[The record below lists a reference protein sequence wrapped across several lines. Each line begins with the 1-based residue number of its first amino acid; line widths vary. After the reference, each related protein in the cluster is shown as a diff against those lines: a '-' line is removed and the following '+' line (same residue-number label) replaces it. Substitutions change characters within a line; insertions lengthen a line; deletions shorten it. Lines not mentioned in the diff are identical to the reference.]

1 MQAATTERST
11 PGSWSTSF
19 VTRLHRYKSL
29 LLRRWWIPVLTIC
42 LGLFVEAFLIYQTPP
57 SFLST
62 SKMMMAGKLNI
73 AQGAVY
79 SEENANWM
87 GTQIQ
92 LMQSAE
98 VRRGA
103 EALVR
108 STHPEM
114 QPVPVEVTAL
124 QKPRTSI
131 FDLNAIGSM
140 PDYTQAYLNAVMQKY
155 VDFKKGLREE
165 SGKTVVTGIT
175 EQLIQTEKELRTA
188 EDEMLEFQKQNNI
201 GFITEEGNSA
211 AAFLVKL
218 NRDYASLKTEY
229 DLLNL
234 LDLDQNLDRA
244 QSKNEPAPAGA
255 DATEDKGMP
264 FSDVG
269 PEGDYLKAKQAVQL
283 LKAERDTLGKDLR
296 PKHPKILKL
305 NDEITKQERLIELFR
320 SDTVEKLETRR
331 KSIGKQMENLQS
343 NIKEW
348 EAKALDLSQRLA
360 QFNRVKGKV
369 DRLKVLYERLTQNL
383 RDVNVSEVVDS
394 SDQVAIMEAATTPV
408 SVRPGLIKS
417 LLIGLGCGA
426 LAGLAILLLLDRID
440 DRMASFGEFQHH
452 FSESVLGQIPKEKT
466 KGKVS
471 LLQPEDA
478 RHVFA
483 ESYRNVRSSLFFMPY
498 EGPRPK
504 TFLITSAV
512 PNEGKSTISA
522 NLAITMAL
530 SGARTLLVDADLRRG
545 AIREAFGI
553 SSKIGFSEVLK
564 QEVNWREVVVPTA
577 YPNLFVLPR
586 GRTLSQPSEHLL
598 RESTD
603 ALLKEIYSSYD
614 YIVIDSSPV
623 LAADDTTSLAPKID
637 ATIFVVR
644 LSYTS
649 ARLTRKGLELL
660 YNRQVNVPGVI
671 LNFVDTSLPEY
682 YYYQYSEYYATPTAL
697 EPHEPEMAAAAAIPP
712 APEIRPPAPETRPPA
727 PQVDP
732 FAAHPEVASFTPAP
746 APEVDPFAPAPAPEV
761 DPFAPAPAPRQ
772 DEPWPFQPS

>member
-1 MQAATTERST
+1 MQPPTAERPTAA
-11 PGSWSTSF
+11 SWSTSF
-19 VTRLHRYKSL
+19 ITRLHRYKSL
-29 LLRRWWIPVLTIC
+29 LIRRWWIPVLTIC
-42 LGLFVEAFLIYQTPP
+42 LGLFVEAFLAYQTPP
-57 SFLST
+57 SFLSIG
-62 SKMMMAGKLNI
+62 KMMVAGSLKI

-79 SEENANWM
+79 SEENQNFY

-92 LMQSAE
+92 LMQSTE
-98 VRRGA
+98 VKRGA

-114 QPVPVEVTAL
+114 PPVPVEISVV

-131 FDLNAIGSM
+131 FELSAVGST
-140 PDYTQAYLNAVMQKY
+140 PDYTQVYLNAVMQKY
-155 VDFKKGLREE
+155 LDFKKGMREDQ
-165 SGKTVVTGIT
+165 GKFVITGIT
-175 EQLIQTEKELRTA
+175 EQLIQTEKDLRTA

-218 NRDYASLKTEY
+218 NRDYAGLKTEY

-244 QSKNEPAPAGA
+244 QSKA
-255 DATEDKGMP
+255 DGSATGEATEEKGMP

-269 PEGDYLKAKQAVQL
+269 PEADYLKAKQQVQL
-283 LKAERDTLGKDLR
+283 LKAERDTLAKDLR

-305 NDEITKQERLIELFR
+305 NDEVTNEERLIELYR
-320 SDTVEKLETRR
+320 QDTLERLETRR

-360 QFNRVKGKV
+360 LFNRVKGKV
-369 DRLKVLYERLTQNL
+369 DRLKTLYDRLTNNL
-383 RDVNVSEVVDS
+383 KEIDVSQVVDS
-394 SDQVAIMEAATTPV
+394 GGDQSVSVMEAATTPM

-417 LLIGLGCGA
+417 LLLGLGCGA
-426 LAGLAILLLLDRID
+426 LAGIGILVLLDRID

-452 FSESVLGQIPKEKT
+452 FSENVLGQIPKEKT
-466 KGKVS
+466 KAKVT

-478 RHVFA
+478 RHIFA

-498 EGPRPK
+498 DGPRPK

-512 PNEGKSTISA
+512 PNEGKSSISA
-522 NLAITMAL
+522 NLAITFAL
-530 SGARTLLVDADLRRG
+530 SGARTLLIDGDLRRG
-545 AIREAFGI
+545 ALREAFGI

-577 YPNLFVLPR
+577 TPNLFVLPR

-598 RESTD
+598 RDSTD
-603 ALLKEIYSSYD
+603 ALLREIYTQYD
-614 YIVIDSSPV
+614 YILIDSSPV

-637 ATIFVVR
+637 ATLFVVR

-649 ARLTRKGLELL
+649 ARLTKKGLELL
-660 YNRQVNVPGVI
+660 YGRQVNVPGVI

-682 YYYQYSEYYATPTAL
+682 YYYQYSEYYATPTSPTEA
-697 EPHEPEMAAAAAIPP
+697 EPITA
-712 APEIRPPAPETRPPA
+712 
-727 PQVDP
+727 
-732 FAAHPEVASFTPAP
+732 VA
-746 APEVDPFAPAPAPEV
+746 
-761 DPFAPAPAPRQ
+761 RQ
-772 DEPWPFQPS
+772 DDQDAFHRPA